1 MSERWQ
7 WTHRQT
13 ATPPRSP
20 QVLSQF
26 HGEKYVF
33 MALLPTKKFARQM
46 EARLGYV
53 GSPVLSRPNLPVHS
67 AYGCTLRAGEAL
79 FMPHSLWH
87 DVLTV
92 SPSVSLGSRFRYAP
106 PYPRSERSKSRLL
119 SGRNATNLTKA
130 MRMRRGAIRQDR
142 NPDHDHDF
150 ARRLSERRRQE
161 ERWEEQAQ

>member
-1 MSERWQ
+1 VDA
-7 WTHRQT
+7 T
-13 ATPPRSP
+13 ADRGPTPFPA

-26 HGEKYVF
+26 YGEKYVF

-53 GSPVLSRPNLPVHS
+53 GSPVLSRPSLPVHS
-67 AYGCTLRAGEAL
+67 AYGCTLRPGEAL

-106 PYPRSERSKSRLL
+106 PYPRSERSVKSRLFP
-119 SGRNATNLTKA
+119 GRNATNLTYA
-130 MRMRRGAIRQDR
+130 MRMRRGSIRQDR

-150 ARRLSERRRQE
+150 ARRLSERRRLE
-161 ERWEEQAQ
+161 ERWEEEAQ